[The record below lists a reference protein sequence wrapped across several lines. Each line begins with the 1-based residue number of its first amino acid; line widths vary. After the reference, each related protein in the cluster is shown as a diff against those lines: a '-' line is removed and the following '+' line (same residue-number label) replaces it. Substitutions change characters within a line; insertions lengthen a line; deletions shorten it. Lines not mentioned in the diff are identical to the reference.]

1 MYIAGRVFNLIFFTI
16 LSCIAIKLIPYK
28 KNIFMAIFLMP
39 MTILFGAAYSVDG
52 FCIGVISILIAYTLK
67 LKKQDEAINIKEIL
81 ILMMIFLLTL
91 LAKSMAYVLIGI
103 IFLLLPLKK
112 TIKKYKKQ
120 IPIIIISL
128 IIVTVIVAGLVLYIM
143 KTKLNADT
151 RATGEVSI
159 SGQIKNLI
167 KNPLLAIEVVLLHF
181 KNTFLNFD
189 WYIMLHDKVF
199 FTENAKCVMLPML
212 IFILYV
218 ALTENDY
225 NFKIKDK
232 IILLVSFFAVYLM
245 TSMVLYV
252 SFTEVGGT
260 YIAGYQTRYI
270 LPILSLALLTISN
283 DNIELKNKT
292 NRTMNIA
299 LTMVVFVVIGI
310 AQSIIV

>member
-1 MYIAGRVFNLIFFTI
+1 MVV
-16 LSCIAIKLIPYK
+16 
-28 KNIFMAIFLMP
+28 FLMP

-52 FCIGVISILIAYTLK
+52 FCIGIISVLIAYVLK
-67 LKKQDEAINIKEIL
+67 LKNQDEVINSKEVFIL
-81 ILMMIFLLTL
+81 IVILSLTL

-103 IFLLLPLKK
+103 IILLLPLKK
-112 TIKKYKKQ
+112 IIKKYKKQ
-120 IPIIIISL
+120 MPIIIISL
-128 IIVTVIVAGLVLYIM
+128 IIVAIIVAGLVLYIM

-151 RATGEVSI
+151 RATGEVSV
-159 SGQIKNLI
+159 SGQIMNLL
-167 KNPLLAIEVVLLHF
+167 KNPLLAIKVVLLHF

-189 WYIMLHDKVF
+189 WYVMLHDKVF

-218 ALTENDY
+218 SLTENDY
-225 NFKIKDK
+225 NFNIKDK

-252 SFTEVGGT
+252 SFTEVGGI

-283 DNIELKNKT
+283 NNIELKNKT

-299 LTMVVFVVIGI
+299 LIMVVFIVIGI